1 MLSVSDIFIKK
12 SPIMQ
17 FFLLLIV
24 LQILVARINLE
35 SGGQRSSRN
44 KSQPV
49 NPQLARGPLLVAT
62 FGTPSKVCTSSWPL
76 VTKTFNGTL

>member
-1 MLSVSDIFIKK
+1 
-12 SPIMQ
+12 MQ
-17 FFLLLIV
+17 FFLLPIV

-49 NPQLARGPLLVAT
+49 NPQLARGPLLIAT
-62 FGTPSKVCTSSWPL
+62 FEPPSKVGTSNSAGPL
-76 VTKTFNGTL
+76 LPQRLMEP